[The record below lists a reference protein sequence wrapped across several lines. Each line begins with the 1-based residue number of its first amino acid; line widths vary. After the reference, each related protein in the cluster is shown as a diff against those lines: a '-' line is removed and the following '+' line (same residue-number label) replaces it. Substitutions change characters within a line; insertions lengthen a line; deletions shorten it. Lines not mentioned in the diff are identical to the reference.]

1 MQNLKLLVER
11 VFDGFALISEKMR
24 STGFEL
30 VLKDKLC
37 KLRKSQSKLNN
48 KLCNPAKN
56 NISHKTNCLI
66 ANFNQTCLGDTHN
79 YFVKFLYHKHWFKLA
94 ERAEI
99 FSVLEMRVVKKSKI
113 KTNCSSGKRRNKTLT
128 SNPATVDIVS
138 MLVEMLFKKTPQQI
152 SFPSKVSLFINNS
165 FKVVR

>member
-24 STGFEL
+24 STGLKL

-37 KLRKSQSKLNN
+37 KLRKSQS

-79 YFVKFLYHKHWFKLA
+79 YFV
-94 ERAEI
+94 
-99 FSVLEMRVVKKSKI
+99 
-113 KTNCSSGKRRNKTLT
+113 
-128 SNPATVDIVS
+128 
-138 MLVEMLFKKTPQQI
+138 
-152 SFPSKVSLFINNS
+152 
-165 FKVVR
+165 